1 MDRVSMAASEPI
13 GRQCSWSRR
22 PGRGLTLQRSVWGSA
37 QRGRLRGLA
46 VGEGQVSP
54 WVAVTRALSGPM
66 AYPGTGSG
74 VAEVEGLPSLL

>member
-1 MDRVSMAASEPI
+1 MGD
-13 GRQCSWSRR
+13 
-22 PGRGLTLQRSVWGSA
+22 
-37 QRGRLRGLA
+37 
-46 VGEGQVSP
+46 GQVSP